1 MKAQTVAL
9 TARQRRIVELVGDGL
24 TSRQIAERLNLSVR
38 TVENHRAR
46 ICDRLQLN
54 GPNALLR
61 AVLQGKLE

>member
-9 TARQRRIVELVGDGL
+9 TKRQRRIAELVGNGL
-24 TSRQIAERLNLSVR
+24 TSRQIAERLDLSVR

-46 ICDRLQLN
+46 TCKRLQIN

-61 AVLQGKLE
+61 AVLRGKLE